1 MASRPSPTV
10 LAPTDSAPVKTGQ
23 KRQGGEGG
31 AEGGKH
37 RRTGGKNQ
45 REGGKGGEPTQRQPE
60 PTQRQRSPRRPPWA
74 QAVRID
80 AVAARTNPL
89 VIYDIEACRCN
100 PRYPR
105 TNDYMRPLAVFPP
118 VGKSPSAGNAPW
130 FRLFQQK
137 MVMLLSFPN
146 FWNFC
151 NDSDDITESESE
163 SDPLEKGK
171 GKAGG
176 KGNGGEGQGTSIN
189 IAKGKGASK
198 GCEGKGNKS
207 KGGTA
212 GEVLG
217 KCAEVLCKI
226 RVAKRHLEQEW
237 ERHPGNIEQ
246 KANHCCKI
254 AVAMDALECSS
265 EG

>member
-1 MASRPSPTV
+1 MI
-10 LAPTDSAPVKTGQ
+10 L
-23 KRQGGEGG
+23 
-31 AEGGKH
+31 
-37 RRTGGKNQ
+37 
-45 REGGKGGEPTQRQPE
+45 
-60 PTQRQRSPRRPPWA
+60 
-74 QAVRID
+74 D

-89 VIYDIEACRCN
+89 VIQDIEACRCN
-100 PRYPR
+100 PLHPR
-105 TNDYMRPLAVFPP
+105 TNDWELFDVFPP
-118 VGKSPSAGNAPW
+118 VGNSPSAANAPW
-130 FRLFQQK
+130 FRLLRHKFLVLERFVK
-137 MVMLLSFPN
+137 PS
-146 FWNFC
+146 WYRY
-151 NDSDDITESESE
+151 DDITESESE

-217 KCAEVLCKI
+217 KCAEVLGKI
-226 RVAKRHLEQEW
+226 LVAKRHLEQEW